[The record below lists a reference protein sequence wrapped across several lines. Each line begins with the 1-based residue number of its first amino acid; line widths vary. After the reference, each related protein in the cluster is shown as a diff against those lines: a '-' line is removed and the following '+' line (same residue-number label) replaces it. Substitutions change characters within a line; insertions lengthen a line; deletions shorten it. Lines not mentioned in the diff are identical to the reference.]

1 MQAPLGTPEKGERT
15 LDSAPALEEGLLGNG
30 SVGGSAELGRHD
42 GQRQAL
48 ADGAAAHAVADL
60 RARAGQERRNAR
72 HHQRHLRAHADPV
85 THCVQK
91 ALFSQRAMYVLQG
104 TATRLSGLSAC
115 KVPVTQRARPIFSL
129 KGASKARG
137 PGGLS
142 RHQRLHWQN
151 TTLHALCCAEFTC
164 NRIKFQQA
172 KA

>member
-1 MQAPLGTPEKGERT
+1 MKRYPGAGHTCNKGERT

-30 SVGGSAELGRHD
+30 SVGGSAELGRHN

-104 TATRLSGLSAC
+104 TATRLQVSVL
-115 KVPVTQRARPIFSL
+115 ARYP
-129 KGASKARG
+129 
-137 PGGLS
+137 
-142 RHQRLHWQN
+142 
-151 TTLHALCCAEFTC
+151 
-164 NRIKFQQA
+164 
-172 KA
+172 